1 MKTAVS
7 VPDELFARAEAATR
21 QLQVSRSHL
30 YATAIAEF
38 LERQQELGVTGRL
51 NEVYARQSSK
61 LDPGMQHIQIKT
73 LEKDTW

>member
-7 VPDELFARAEAATR
+7 VPDELFARAEAAAR
-21 QLQVSRSHL
+21 QLHVSRSHL
-30 YATAIAEF
+30 YAIAIAEF

-61 LDPGMQHIQIKT
+61 LDSGLRHAQIKT